1 MKTRT
6 TTIRF
11 NKEEQ
16 ELLDLY
22 MEFKK
27 EPLST
32 VIKESIFEDIYD
44 FFDSVISEE
53 AIEYN
58 KENKKK
64 YTSEELMKELGF
76 DE

>member
-1 MKTRT
+1 MSTKT

-16 ELLDLY
+16 KLLELY
-22 MEFKK
+22 MEFQTQ
-27 EPLST
+27 PLST
-32 VIKESIFEDIYD
+32 VLKDALFEDIYD

-58 KENKKK
+58 KA
-64 YTSEELMKELGF
+64 
-76 DE
+76 